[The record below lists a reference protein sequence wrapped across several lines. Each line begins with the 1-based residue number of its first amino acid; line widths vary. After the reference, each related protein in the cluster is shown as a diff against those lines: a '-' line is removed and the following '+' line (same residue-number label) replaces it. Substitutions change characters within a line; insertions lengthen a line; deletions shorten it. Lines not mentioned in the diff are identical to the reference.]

1 MMIKGIILVIYV
13 LASLVVTDSIQ
24 TMICKSPG
32 PLAPGGV
39 TQVKEVGGGGI
50 S

>member
-1 MMIKGIILVIYV
+1 MIKGIILVRYV
-13 LASLVVTDSIQ
+13 LASLVVTDTIQ

-39 TQVKEVGGGGI
+39 TQVKEVGGGAI